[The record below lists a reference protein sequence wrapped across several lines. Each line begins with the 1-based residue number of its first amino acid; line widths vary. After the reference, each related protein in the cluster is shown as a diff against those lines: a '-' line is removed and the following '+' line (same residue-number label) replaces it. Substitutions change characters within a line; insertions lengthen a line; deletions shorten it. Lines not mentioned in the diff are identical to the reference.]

1 MTVRARRPSRPGV
14 PTPRT
19 RVSGRTSHRLALAVA
34 AGAAIVLSLALPG
47 EPPAPDAAA
56 PAPAGSTGPDATTT
70 RATLPFGVSGTVR
83 DAGPGPALAR
93 AVVTLTPVTGGPTRT
108 RLTTDD
114 GAFHYRALERLTY
127 RLEVRYIGR
136 EPLVRIVSPLP
147 GEERRRLDLTLTME
161 PLLVET
167 VTVHSHA
174 LAGDARALNGVSIL
188 SSRELAAG
196 VGPGDAD
203 PMRAIQLLPGVQA
216 GSDFSSGLH
225 IRGGGPDQTLVLLEG
240 APVYNPSHAFGFF
253 STFDPNAVDEVRLYK
268 GGYPS
273 RFGGRLGSVL
283 DVRQRT
289 GTNPEVEGSAGVST
303 IASAV
308 SLSGPI
314 ERGSWRVN
322 LRRTHLEPV
331 LDELRRHH
339 EEIPSYWFYDLSG
352 KLELTTLP
360 SDRLR
365 WHGYQGRDHLKLDL
379 EGGSAVDFAWG
390 NRAMTADYDHAFGP
404 HLQGRVRYVDAAYDS
419 RSTVSIFSSAIDL
432 ENRIRDRILSV
443 DLDWEAHS
451 RHRIE
456 TGIELSSHAFEYRET
471 VDGEVQ
477 AEVSSR
483 PRSVA
488 IYAEDEWRVD
498 ARTRLRMGLRSRLTE
513 IGSRVLVDPRVSV
526 ARELG
531 GNVRGRLGAG
541 LYHQVVQLVS
551 TEGLSAADFYL
562 PLDDS
567 APASRAW
574 QTSAG
579 LEWTPGPGLKLS
591 AETYHRFLDG
601 LVEYDN
607 ARGLGTTDEDTETF
621 FYTGGEGRA
630 YGLELLVE
638 RRRGRLTGWLSYTLA
653 ETRRRFDEL
662 NDGEWYSAKH
672 DRRHDLNL
680 TTQLDLGA
688 YHPGATFVYG
698 TGQAFTPAAAR
709 YLIRNPATGELTEG
723 EQLLPAPRNS
733 GRLAPYHRLDL
744 GIDRDVA
751 WLGDGGQIYV
761 KVFNVYS
768 RRNDWF
774 VQYDTERRETRV
786 KTLKMLPVVPTVGIR
801 TRF

>member
-1 MTVRARRPSRPGV
+1 VTVRARRSSRFRVPFARSRVRDVPSR
-14 PTPRT
+14 
-19 RVSGRTSHRLALAVA
+19 RVSLTLVF
-34 AGAAIVLSLALPG
+34 GAAIVLSIGVPG
-47 EPPAPDAAA
+47 EPTISSLP
-56 PAPAGSTGPDATTT
+56 GSGGPTPCAI
-70 RATLPFGVSGTVR
+70 RPYAVAGTVHE
-83 DAGPGPALAR
+83 AGAGTPLAR
-93 AVVTLTPVTGGPTRT
+93 AVVTLTPVTGGPART
-108 RLTTDD
+108 RLTTED
-114 GAFHYRALERLTY
+114 GSFRFRGLDRVTH
-127 RLEVRYIGR
+127 RLEVHCIGR
-136 EPLVRIVSPLP
+136 EPLVRVLAPLP
-147 GEERRRLDLTLTME
+147 GEEVRDLTLALAMQ
-161 PLLVET
+161 PLLAEPMT
-167 VTVHSHA
+167 VRSHA
-174 LAGDARALNGVSIL
+174 LAGDARTLTGVNVL
-188 SSRELAAG
+188 SSRDLAAG
-196 VGPGDAD
+196 IGPGAGD
-203 PMRAIQLLPGVQA
+203 PMRAVQLLPGVQA

-253 STFDPNAVDEVRLYK
+253 STFDPDAVDEVRLFK
-268 GGYPS
+268 GGYPA

-283 DVRQRT
+283 DVRQRG
-289 GTNPEVEGSAGVST
+289 GTASGLEGSAGVST

-352 KLELTTLP
+352 KLDFTTLP

-365 WHGYQGRDHLKLDL
+365 WHGYQGRDHLELDL
-379 EGGSAVDFAWG
+379 EGGSRVDFAWG
-390 NRAMTADYDHAFGP
+390 NRAMTADYEHAFGP
-404 HLQGRVRYVDAAYDS
+404 HLQGRLRYVDAAYDS

-432 ENRIRDRILSV
+432 ENRIRDRILSA
-443 DLDWEAHS
+443 DLDWELHP
-451 RHRIE
+451 RHRLE
-456 TGIELSSHAFEYRET
+456 AGIELASHAFEYLET

-477 AEVSSR
+477 AEVRSR

-488 IYAEDEWRVD
+488 LYAEDEWRLD
-498 ARTRLRMGLRSRLTE
+498 DRTRLRLGLRSRLTE
-513 IGSRVLVDPRVSV
+513 IGGRVLVDPRVSL

-531 GNVRGRLGAG
+531 GDLRGRIGAG

-574 QTSAG
+574 QTAGG
-579 LEWTPGPGLKLS
+579 LEWTPRPGLRVS
-591 AETYHRFLDG
+591 AEAYHRFLHG

-630 YGLELLVE
+630 YGVELLLE

-662 NDGEWYSAKH
+662 NDGAWYSAKH

-680 TTQLDLGA
+680 TTELRLGA
-688 YHPGATFVYG
+688 YRPGLTFVYG
-698 TGQAFTPAAAR
+698 TGQSFTPAAAR

-744 GIDRDVA
+744 GVERDA
-751 WLGDGGQIYV
+751 HWLGDGGRIYL

-786 KTLKMLPVVPTVGIR
+786 KTLKMLPVVPTLGIR